1 MYTIQLDIQRN
12 KLEIMFRGHI
22 DLDELLAYT
31 NDVFKIISKSELSQ
45 LLVLVD
51 IEKLDPFSQECLD
64 TCINGLAEASYY
76 IKKMAVVYKKVVTRM
91 QFKRII
97 YSVNSQT
104 KGKLLYQLFM
114 TRIDALT
121 YLYE

>member
-12 KLEIMFRGHI
+12 KLEIVFRGHI
-22 DLDELLAYT
+22 GLDELQAYT
-31 NDVFKIISKSELSQ
+31 NDVFKIILADEQSQ
-45 LLVLVD
+45 FLVLVD

-64 TCINGLAEASYY
+64 TCISGLAETSYY
-76 IKKMAVVYKKVVTRM
+76 IKKMAIVYKKVVTRM

-97 YSVNSQT
+97 DSVNSLT
-104 KGKLLYQLFM
+104 KSKLPYQLFS